1 MLLRKKHDLID
12 IFRSD
17 REDIEE
23 SFGEFSKADRIQ
35 MENVI
40 LSTLDFQILTPQ
52 SLWFLL
58 RLLEFGRT
66 PFEAQM
72 IARYIHE
79 LVIAQKP
86 LNVTER

>member
-58 RLLEFGRT
+58 RLLEFGQA
-66 PFEAQM
+66 PSEAQM